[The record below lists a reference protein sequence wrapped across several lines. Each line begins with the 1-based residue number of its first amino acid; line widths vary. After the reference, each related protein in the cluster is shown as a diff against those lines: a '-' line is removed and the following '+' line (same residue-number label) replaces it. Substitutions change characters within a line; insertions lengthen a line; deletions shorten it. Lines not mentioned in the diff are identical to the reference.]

1 MGWPGLMSLTK
12 KATAWFLQILD
23 EMLTNKFG
31 EIVLAE
37 QDLCDAIMRGESVWM
52 KSRLTVDPAVY
63 LQQLI
68 SRLEDPSA
76 VLTWTF
82 PENDNVAVPEF
93 DHVRQN
99 HWFMPDEYKN
109 MDIAKHVLELC
120 VTDSELQRAGEELL
134 LYQQHDLFDLLRYMK
149 YLVDVMREN
158 HVIWGVGRG
167 SSVASYVLYLLGVHR
182 INSMYY
188 DLDPRE
194 FLR

>member
-1 MGWPGLMSLTK
+1 MQT
-12 KATAWFLQILD
+12 LD

-31 EIVLAE
+31 EIVLSE
-37 QDLCDAIMRGESVWM
+37 QDLCDAVMQGQQIWAL
-52 KSRLTVDPAVY
+52 SRVTVDPAVD
-63 LQQLI
+63 LERLI
-68 SRLEDPSA
+68 HRLEDPAA

-82 PENDNVAVPEF
+82 PENDDVAVPEF

-120 VTDSELQRAGEELL
+120 VTDAELQRTGEELL
-134 LYQQHDLFDLLRYMK
+134 LYQEHDLFDLLRYMK

-188 DLDPRE
+188 DLDPKE